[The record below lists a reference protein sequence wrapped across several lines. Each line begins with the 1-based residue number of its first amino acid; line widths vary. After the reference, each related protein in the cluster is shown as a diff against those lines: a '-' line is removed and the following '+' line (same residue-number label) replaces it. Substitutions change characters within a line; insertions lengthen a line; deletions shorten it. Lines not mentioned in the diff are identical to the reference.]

1 MISELSGE
9 MTMEAYSKGEK
20 GIELLAMRSIDE
32 VDEGTDSSI
41 QELRKNRS
49 SKCPPINDNDKEIPY
64 EEMSWVIV
72 SMIMTFGVFL
82 PSSDV
87 YSDLNFDARLF
98 IGGYYHNEWCE
109 VNTIKTG
116 NILNSGVQFFF
127 ENHSQ
132 NITNCRQTTRT

>member
-1 MISELSGE
+1 

-20 GIELLAMRSIDE
+20 GIELLAIRSINE
-32 VDEGTDSSI
+32 VVEETGRSI
-41 QELRKNRS
+41 QEPRKNRS
-49 SKCPPINDNDKEIPY
+49 LKCPPVNDNDEEIPY

-72 SMIMTFGVFL
+72 SMILTFGVFL

-109 VNTIKTG
+109 VNTIK
-116 NILNSGVQFFF
+116 NREHLEFWCPIFF
-127 ENHSQ
+127 
-132 NITNCRQTTRT
+132 